1 MMSPEEAPRHIPGI
15 PDVTQPLGSLFGQT
29 DTAAQNQK
37 IGAPHRAQG
46 PFTPGTEPSE
56 QHGQRG
62 QAASPC
68 TGGGS
73 ARFVLEASSLA
84 IGWKQ
89 GRTPQILARNI
100 AFRVSPGQLIALV
113 GPNGAGKST
122 LLRTIA
128 GLQPPCGGSLT
139 LRGRNI
145 ALMSVEERATL
156 LACVFNE
163 KIEAGYL
170 TVWEFVA
177 FGRYPYTN
185 AHNRLT
191 ADDRRHIATA
201 LALVGMDGFEK
212 RTFSSLSDG
221 ERQKVQIARAVAQ
234 NTPLLVFDEPTA
246 FLDAPSRIEIFRL
259 AERLVQEAGKTVLLC
274 THEVDLALKTAGELW
289 VIDREHRFTAGP
301 PFVVARSGA
310 IGRAFDLP
318 TVAFDAMSGTFRARA
333 PQG

>member
-1 MMSPEEAPRHIPGI
+1 MSPEQSPRHIPGI
-15 PDVTQPLGSLFGQT
+15 PDVSNPLGTL
-29 DTAAQNQK
+29 
-37 IGAPHRAQG
+37 
-46 PFTPGTEPSE
+46 
-56 QHGQRG
+56 RG
-62 QAASPC
+62 QAKSPAPGPE
-68 TGGGS
+68 TGERRTEQDRAAPSPTKNGVPPL
-73 ARFVLEASSLA
+73 VLEASSLA

-89 GRTPQILARNI
+89 GRNLQILARDIN
-100 AFRVSPGQLIALV
+100 FRVAESHLIALV

-122 LLRTIA
+122 LLRTVA
-128 GLQPPCGGSLT
+128 GLQTPCGGSLT
-139 LRGRNI
+139 LRGRNV
-145 ALMSVEERATL
+145 ALISVEERASL

-163 KIEAGYL
+163 RIEAGYL

-191 ADDRRHIATA
+191 GEDRRHIATA
-201 LALVGMDGFEK
+201 LALVGMELFEK

-274 THEVDLALKTAGELW
+274 THEVDLALKTADELW
-289 VIDREHRFTAGP
+289 VIDREHRFAAGS

-318 TVAFDAMSGTFRARA
+318 TVAFDVMSGTFRARG
-333 PQG
+333 PQR

>member
-1 MMSPEEAPRHIPGI
+1 MSPEQSPRHIPGI
-15 PDVTQPLGSLFGQT
+15 PDVSKPLGNLL
-29 DTAAQNQK
+29 
-37 IGAPHRAQG
+37 
-46 PFTPGTEPSE
+46 
-56 QHGQRG
+56 G
-62 QAASPC
+62 QAKRPAPGPETGERRTEQDRAAPSP
-68 TGGGS
+68 TKNGVPPL
-73 ARFVLEASSLA
+73 VLEASSLA

-89 GRTPQILARNI
+89 GRNLQILARDIN
-100 AFRVSPGQLIALV
+100 FRVAESHLIALV

-122 LLRTIA
+122 LLRTVA
-128 GLQPPCGGSLT
+128 GLQTPCGGSLT
-139 LRGRNI
+139 LRGRNV
-145 ALMSVEERATL
+145 ALISVEERASL

-163 KIEAGYL
+163 RIEAGYL

-191 ADDRRHIATA
+191 GEDRRHIATA
-201 LALVGMDGFEK
+201 LALVGMELFEK

-274 THEVDLALKTAGELW
+274 THEVDLALKTADELW
-289 VIDREHRFTAGP
+289 VIDREHRFAAGS

-318 TVAFDAMSGTFRARA
+318 TVAFDVMSGTFRARG
-333 PQG
+333 PQR

>member
-1 MMSPEEAPRHIPGI
+1 MSPEQAPRHIPGI
-15 PDVTQPLGSLFGQT
+15 PDVTRPLGSLFGQT
-29 DTAAQNQK
+29 NATAQNQK

-46 PFTPGTEPSE
+46 I
-56 QHGQRG
+56 
-62 QAASPC
+62 
-68 TGGGS
+68 
-73 ARFVLEASSLA
+73 LEASSLA

-100 AFRVSPGQLIALV
+100 AFQVSPGQLIALV

-128 GLQPPCGGSLT
+128 GLQQPCGGSLT

-163 KIEAGYL
+163 RIEAGYL

-185 AHNRLT
+185 AHNRLR

-201 LALVGMDGFEK
+201 LALVGMDGFER
-212 RTFSSLSDG
+212 RTFASLSDG

-274 THEVDLALKTAGELW
+274 THEVDLALKTASELW

-318 TVAFDAMSGTFRARA
+318 TVAFDAMSGTFKARA
-333 PQG
+333 SQG

>member
-1 MMSPEEAPRHIPGI
+1 MSPEQVPRHIPGI
-15 PDVTQPLGSLFGQT
+15 PDLTQPLDSLLGKAQSPVPGLET
-29 DTAAQNQK
+29 GERRTEQDQAAALHATP
-37 IGAPHRAQG
+37 GAHRAEHNG
-46 PFTPGTEPSE
+46 PV
-56 QHGQRG
+56 
-62 QAASPC
+62 SPL
-68 TGGGS
+68 
-73 ARFVLEASSLA
+73 VLEASSLA
-84 IGWKQ
+84 IGWKH
-89 GRTPQILARNI
+89 GRNLQVLARDI
-100 AFRVSPGQLIALV
+100 DFRVSAGHLIALV

-128 GLQPPCGGSLT
+128 GLQPPCGGSLA
-139 LRGRNI
+139 LWNRNI
-145 ALMSVEERATL
+145 VLMSVEERATL

-163 KIEAGYL
+163 RIEAGYL
-170 TVWEFVA
+170 TVREFVA

-185 AHNRLT
+185 TRNRLT
-191 ADDRRHIATA
+191 AEDRRHIATA
-201 LALVGMDGFEK
+201 LALVGMDGFES

-274 THEVDLALKTAGELW
+274 THEVDLALKTADELW
-289 VIDREHRFTAGP
+289 VIDREHRFTAGS

-318 TVAFDAMSGTFRARA
+318 TVAFDVMSGTFRART
-333 PQG
+333 PQR

>member
-1 MMSPEEAPRHIPGI
+1 MSPEQSPRHIPGI
-15 PDVTQPLGSLFGQT
+15 PDVSKPLGNLLGQAKSPAPGPET
-29 DTAAQNQK
+29 GERRTEQNQA
-37 IGAPHRAQG
+37 AP
-46 PFTPGTEPSE
+46 PV
-56 QHGQRG
+56 
-62 QAASPC
+62 
-68 TGGGS
+68 
-73 ARFVLEASSLA
+73 VLEASSLA

-89 GRTPQILARNI
+89 GRNLQILARDI
-100 AFRVSPGQLIALV
+100 DFRVAAGHLIALV

-122 LLRTIA
+122 LLRTVA
-128 GLQPPCGGSLT
+128 GLQAPCGGSLT
-139 LRGRNI
+139 LRGRNV
-145 ALMSVEERATL
+145 ALISVEERASL

-163 KIEAGYL
+163 RIEAGYL

-191 ADDRRHIATA
+191 GEDRRHIATA
-201 LALVGMDGFEK
+201 LALVGMELFGE

-274 THEVDLALKTAGELW
+274 THEVDLALKTADELW
-289 VIDREHRFTAGP
+289 VIDREHRFTAGS

-318 TVAFDAMSGTFRARA
+318 TVAFDVMSGTFRARG
-333 PQG
+333 PQR

>member
-1 MMSPEEAPRHIPGI
+1 MSPEQAPRHIPGI
-15 PDVTQPLGSLFGQT
+15 PDVTRPLGSLFGQT
-29 DTAAQNQK
+29 SATAQNQK
-37 IGAPHRAQG
+37 IEAPHRAQG
-46 PFTPGTEPSE
+46 I
-56 QHGQRG
+56 
-62 QAASPC
+62 
-68 TGGGS
+68 
-73 ARFVLEASSLA
+73 LEASSLA

-100 AFRVSPGQLIALV
+100 AFQVSPGQLIALV

-128 GLQPPCGGSLT
+128 GLQQPCGGSLT

-163 KIEAGYL
+163 RIEAGYL

-201 LALVGMDGFEK
+201 LALVGMDGFER
-212 RTFSSLSDG
+212 RTFASLSDG

-274 THEVDLALKTAGELW
+274 THEVDLALKTASELW

-318 TVAFDAMSGTFRARA
+318 TVAFDAMSGTFKARA
-333 PQG
+333 SQG